1 MIEVVDNFVDEDQW
15 SHLTTLLTNHTVRW
29 TYNIVIEDN
38 QLLCD
43 KKYNHQYVHHIYY
56 IKDQVYSSYYSNMT
70 PILEKLNVK
79 TLHRCK
85 VNAISRENKIVV
97 HGFHTDM
104 PIIKNMHNMKTSILY
119 LNTNNGF
126 TVFEDGTK
134 VESIANRMVTFPM
147 HYKHS
152 GTTCTDI
159 DRRVAINFCYTQS

>member
-1 MIEVVDNFVDEDQW
+1 MIEVIDNFVDEDQW
-15 SHLTTLLTNHTVRW
+15 THLTTLLTNRNVRW
-29 TYNIVIEDN
+29 SYSIVLEDH

-43 KKYNHQYVHHIYY
+43 KKYNHQYVHHIYND
-56 IKDQVYSSYYSNMT
+56 KKVYSNYYGNIT
-70 PILEKLNVK
+70 PILEKLDVK

-85 VNAISRENKIVV
+85 VNAISRENEIVV
-97 HGFHTDM
+97 HGFHTDT
-104 PIIKNMHNMKTSILY
+104 PITKDVESMKSSILY

-134 VESIANRMVTFPM
+134 IESVANRMVTFPV

-159 DRRVAINFCYTQS
+159 DRRVAINFCYF